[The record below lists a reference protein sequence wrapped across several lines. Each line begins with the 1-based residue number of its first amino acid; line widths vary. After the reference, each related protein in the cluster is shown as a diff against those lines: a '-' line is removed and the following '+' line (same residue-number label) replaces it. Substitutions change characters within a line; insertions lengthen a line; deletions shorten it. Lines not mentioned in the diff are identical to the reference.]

1 MYVLRKKN
9 PKDKKT
15 LFLHFI
21 TTFHNFALIIKMPT
35 IMVIIFWD
43 FLMLEKILLSIQV
56 KQSVIISNEH
66 DIYKMPREFS
76 NDLRLKILEN

>member
-1 MYVLRKKN
+1 
-9 PKDKKT
+9 
-15 LFLHFI
+15 
-21 TTFHNFALIIKMPT
+21 
-35 IMVIIFWD
+35 MVIIFWD